1 MLEAS
6 EIVKIDNSAPKQWP
20 PRWDVTMTET
30 NTVEVSAAAKPN
42 SLIQLPKKDS
52 ITQLAD
58 TKTSPSHA
66 QTAGME
72 VSRLPCAE
80 GAHNPK
86 PGDVTIYRPTPRRGD
101 TSHLREAAGLSEI
114 RPGIPGS
121 AALKALTSSVV
132 KVRTSDENC
141 TPSGNSNFNNHQIDS
156 RDLVRGV
163 LRSSS
168 DVSIDTVENNM
179 ANTTKTDIDQAE
191 ELIGRIP
198 NHNDNV
204 RPWQRSSNGE
214 GYSEKSSRSEVRRFG
229 YHERGISAQGLG
241 VLEWKGGFL
250 NGNKG
255 LDESLERLDASGSNR
270 SRKRIDNQPASAP
283 VRSAS
288 AKVVNSTPPASLG
301 MQQGAKE
308 NCEPFRLQMQPVRE
322 KADSTRMR
330 VLEEEN
336 IEHSLQQRLEN
347 EIDVDGDDIWLNKR
361 KVCVKGDE
369 QEKSHNGH
377 TFDGLSSPFH
387 AYEHESFI
395 ERTSL
400 ESLNRTMTRLMN
412 GDSPPQET
420 GTSHTWSNR
429 KKPMFT
435 SASNSDSS
443 TSQSSLPL
451 SHYIQ
456 RLRDARRKK
465 LTESGRNL
473 HQFEAVELKVDGAIK
488 DAGLSL
494 KAECRDRQE
503 PCKSASSSGLS
514 LAILPPTS
522 STNGI
527 LKEKYRSLP
536 PTHFG
541 NRLKSQL
548 YPSLV
553 HSQMWNRITQS
564 DSGPATPIQTSPG
577 SQHLAAISGS
587 GVMIEA
593 IHLQDGEQLNQ
604 QSLRCSHDELG
615 TGPLCR
621 NNCESVHNDAN
632 NAKIADLQRVL
643 GELKGSMESVKIW
656 IEVEGEGWR
665 NRVDRLEKDLEKVKE
680 IDQTKSANY
689 SVSNEFKTKLIE
701 FTSDTEKLL
710 RQEREQVSLGTDNLE
725 DLRLVVEKL
734 RNDGKDMK
742 SEIEGLRNIEKVMKV
757 ELGDLRTR
765 LGKVQNETEKIERD
779 WDAKLEEGARER
791 LLIMEKVE
799 NLSQLYLGGLKEI
812 RQDLDHVKLRCSD
825 RSEEIESQWSDLKRK
840 QKLIYE
846 DSNASMPRQVLLDEL
861 DQFRCDIAEL
871 VDTERG
877 LLKETLEKESR
888 SIWCKVMDAYANN
901 KSDMLNMMKLEIQKQ
916 LHSARENV
924 LLMTDA
930 LERNLNELK
939 LKFRHAQQDG
949 AEELKQI
956 IISAEKQKE
965 VAAQVAA
972 DATVSATKAREI
984 LTDMLVS
991 TQSEITNVRHESLL
1005 FQEKLALEKDM
1016 AIAVASETRIASQKM
1031 QEERSAAI
1039 ATFQEVRKQGQ
1050 ELQDTLEKESP
1061 KLLSTILEVQKERDT
1076 ALQAAADATTSAMKA
1091 GEVLAEVLGSFNL
1104 EMAKARHINMQ
1115 LQEGLEHE
1123 RGLVTQ
1129 HRQVVHNRFS
1139 EELEVALATY
1149 RHAMDLEVA
1158 KFKGFLQGV
1167 EKENLQQGTGL
1178 ALVDLGDSVS
1188 KTEDKLRN
1196 LMETVE
1202 QLQDLTNTLDEEMK
1216 RFKQQED
1223 EQTIKDW
1230 KANMTQLNQCSNMTC
1245 STNLSKIVHNVE
1257 ERVEECSLEQAELRK
1272 RLKRC
1277 ESIQTDLVQSAGEVC
1292 STMCTLEKTV
1302 NAFHPQYD
1310 TAVQVVN
1317 DLSSKV
1323 ERMEKRI
1330 EDFNCN
1336 EKLAQEISRVYET
1349 KTESFKEMSVL
1360 TISLQELRRDLR
1372 ELQDHVN
1379 NNDYHHGQG
1388 IAEIETRMVVMEST
1402 LSDIQNGEHSEKQ
1415 ERVTL
1420 NDTVDTLQR
1429 KMDMLKQNVASS
1441 GDLESRID
1449 HVASTTF
1456 SNLQHLES
1464 KVERFSTGVQ
1474 SALESAALADRKCG
1488 ALGVEVVKVFR
1499 MLKAATASSNLD
1511 VGGSHWPRLPGDGS
1525 GYRGRS
1531 HSPPLRSAT
1540 HRLQNASK
1548 SPPLGRKSTWSSSRV
1563 ISSPLRRS
1571 GAPRTRHKS
1580 GVREKRRNQSSD
1592 LPKLEGWERDKHLTE
1607 SEQDPNRRSP
1617 AKNDY
1622 WLKSY
1627 PRESQPFGFPGQA
1640 LTVVGDR
1647 APIDPYSMPDRRQ
1660 QNLQKTNIRLEGG
1673 RIHVNVCRRSGTVTT
1688 SHYEKRADAIAVES

>member
-939 LKFRHAQQDG
+939 LKFRHAQ
-949 AEELKQI
+949 
-956 IISAEKQKE
+956 KE

>member
-1 MLEAS
+1 
-6 EIVKIDNSAPKQWP
+6 
-20 PRWDVTMTET
+20 
-30 NTVEVSAAAKPN
+30 
-42 SLIQLPKKDS
+42 
-52 ITQLAD
+52 
-58 TKTSPSHA
+58 
-66 QTAGME
+66 
-72 VSRLPCAE
+72 
-80 GAHNPK
+80 
-86 PGDVTIYRPTPRRGD
+86 
-101 TSHLREAAGLSEI
+101 
-114 RPGIPGS
+114 
-121 AALKALTSSVV
+121 
-132 KVRTSDENC
+132 
-141 TPSGNSNFNNHQIDS
+141 
-156 RDLVRGV
+156 
-163 LRSSS
+163 
-168 DVSIDTVENNM
+168 M

-689 SVSNEFKTKLIE
+689 SVS
-701 FTSDTEKLL
+701 
-710 RQEREQVSLGTDNLE
+710 LGTDNLE

-939 LKFRHAQQDG
+939 LKFRHAQDG